1 MILCNLLRVPPIFI
15 MDELFKNS
23 FGLPEIA
30 NMVFPVKNDL
40 DTFKLINLNY
50 DPTVYYKV
58 ILLCLA
64 KIIVSFLSK
73 YITYLFLLISNYRI
87 VIIIIS

>member
-64 KIIVSFLSK
+64 KIIMSFLSK
-73 YITYLFLLISNYRI
+73 YINFIFYVIYT
-87 VIIIIS
+87 IIIIS